1 MPTLTI
7 RNLSEEDHKAL
18 RIRAARH
25 GVSMEAE
32 VRAIL
37 HEALREQPEAVRVR
51 RAPPE
56 SIAGKGK
63 TLGDLVG
70 PLVDEADWECLK

>member
-7 RNLSEEDHKAL
+7 GNLSEEDHKAL

-25 GVSMEAE
+25 GVSMEGE

-37 HEALREQPEAVRVR
+37 HEALREQPEAARVR

-56 SIAGKGK
+56 SPSRARGRPSATWSVLWSTRPTGN
-63 TLGDLVG
+63 
-70 PLVDEADWECLK
+70 A